1 MSIDITFNFYS
12 DSNGGDPDLKSPT
25 LRKYH
30 KILWSKPLPNGDIL
44 NLDTFPASQYLT
56 FQSNNFTFS
65 LGSDA
70 IVHSYKNQAR
80 KQWLIQQMPSE
91 VVDELRNLGSTIGGY
106 IIFPN
111 KKINDMFTINQA
123 RGVNKYIDDRF
134 DLTLECIRLFY
145 LGQPSPLYDTFLRY
159 NHFFELFK
167 SFEGYIDFFLLND
180 IVDSNY
186 KVKFYLPYNGFN
198 SPPVISNV
206 DEYLTYKNHV
216 MNFVNERNQRI
227 KVLAYESIN

>member
-80 KQWLIQQMPSE
+80 KQWLIQQIPSE
-91 VVDELRNLGSTIGGY
+91 DVDELKNLGSTIGGY
-106 IIFPN
+106 ILFPN
-111 KKINDMFTINQA
+111 KKINNMFTINQA

-180 IVDSNY
+180 IVDSSY
-186 KVKFYLPYNGFN
+186 KVKFYLPFKGFN
-198 SPPVISNV
+198 SPPIISNV
-206 DEYLTYKNHV
+206 DEYLIYKNRD
-216 MNFVNERNQRI
+216 MKFINARNNRI
-227 KVLAYESIN
+227 ANIYKLV

>member
-30 KILWSKPLPNGDIL
+30 KILWSKPLPNGDIW

-56 FQSNNFTFS
+56 FQSQNGAFS
-65 LGSDA
+65 FGSDA

-145 LGQPSPLYDTFLRY
+145 LGQPSPHMT
-159 NHFFELFK
+159 H
-167 SFEGYIDFFLLND
+167 S
-180 IVDSNY
+180 
-186 KVKFYLPYNGFN
+186 
-198 SPPVISNV
+198 
-206 DEYLTYKNHV
+206 
-216 MNFVNERNQRI
+216 
-227 KVLAYESIN
+227 